1 MVRTTTGKGAGEIE
15 WRRPK
20 GARAVAETRWFTEGE
35 AAARE
40 SEERPSFFELLVPLV
55 ALSLGSVLAV
65 GLVIAVLF
73 GLASLLM

>member
-20 GARAVAETRWFTEGE
+20 GARAVADTRWFSDGDAATHEG
-35 AAARE
+35 
-40 SEERPSFFELLVPLV
+40 EERPSFFELLVPLV

-65 GLVIAVLF
+65 GLVVAVLF